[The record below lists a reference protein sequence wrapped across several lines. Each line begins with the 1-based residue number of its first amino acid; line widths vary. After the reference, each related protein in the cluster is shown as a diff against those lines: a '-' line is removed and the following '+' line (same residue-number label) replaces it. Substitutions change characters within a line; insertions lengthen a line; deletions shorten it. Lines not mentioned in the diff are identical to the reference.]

1 MVFLENSLIGRN
13 LVTYGSH
20 KFGGLCIVRAGGD
33 ERAETAKNCSMAPYF
48 ADRGL
53 VVGQCEWKT
62 FC

>member
-1 MVFLENSLIGRN
+1 M
-13 LVTYGSH
+13 VTYGSH
-20 KFGGLCIVRAGGD
+20 KFGGLCIVGAGGD
-33 ERAETAKNCSMAPYF
+33 ESAETAKNCSMAPYF